1 MNLKSS
7 HTVIHKKQLVNKK
20 VEYAHK
26 NFKPLLSEL

>member
-7 HTVIHKKQLVNKK
+7 HTVMHKKQLVNKK
-20 VEYAHK
+20 IEYAHK